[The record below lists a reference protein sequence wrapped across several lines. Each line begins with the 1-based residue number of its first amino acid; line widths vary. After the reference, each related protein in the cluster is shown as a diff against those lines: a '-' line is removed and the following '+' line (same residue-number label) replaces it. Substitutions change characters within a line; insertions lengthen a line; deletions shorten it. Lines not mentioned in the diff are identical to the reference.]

1 MINRGEDGMAE
12 QVLVRGEHVRRVA
25 VASAIGTTI
34 EWYDYFIYS
43 TATALVFNR
52 LFFPSL
58 SPAAG
63 TLAAFATLGVG
74 FVARPLGGIVWGH
87 FGDRVG
93 RKAMLVASL
102 VLMGLATAAVGVLPT
117 FATAGVA
124 APVLLVVLRV
134 LQGISAGGEWGGAAL
149 MAVEHAPPGRRGRYG
164 SFSQIGVPAGL
175 IIAQLVFFTV
185 TNSLSSEDF
194 RSWGWRVPFL
204 VSLVL
209 VVVGLVIRLRVE
221 ESPVFARLRAS
232 GERSRLPIADVLR
245 RRPRAVLVAALSFI
259 ANTALGYVFFA
270 YLLSYGTS
278 VLKLSST
285 TMLVEIIVGS
295 VVWLVSIIAGA
306 IWSDRVGRK
315 RVYLVGSVLLVVWS
329 IPFFLLVDTR
339 QPWLLGLAVVVLNL
353 GLGATYG
360 PQSALF
366 AELFEPR
373 YRYSGASFAYAVGA
387 VLGGGFAPL
396 IATALQTSTG
406 TSLSVSLYMVAV
418 ALISLGAVLAFPKTT
433 TVTED

>member
-1 MINRGEDGMAE
+1 MLE
-12 QVLVRGEHVRRVA
+12 QEANPAGRIRRVA
-25 VASAIGTTI
+25 LASAIGTTI
-34 EWYDYFIYS
+34 EWYDYFAYS
-43 TATALVFNR
+43 TATALVFNK

-58 SPAAG
+58 SPASG

-102 VLMGLATAAVGVLPT
+102 VLMGLATAGVGMLPT
-117 FATAGVA
+117 YHQAGVI

-149 MAVEHAPPGRRGRYG
+149 MAVEHAPAGKRGRYG

-175 IIAQLVFFTV
+175 ILAQLVFFLV
-185 TNSLSSEDF
+185 NSSLSPDDF
-194 RSWGWRVPFL
+194 RSWGWRIPFL

-209 VVVGLVIRLRVE
+209 VGVGLVIRLRVE
-221 ESPVFARLRAS
+221 ESPVFAKLRSTGARSKLPIVEVLRA
-232 GERSRLPIADVLR
+232 RPKQVLAA
-245 RRPRAVLVAALSFI
+245 AVSFI
-259 ANTALGYVFFA
+259 ANTALGYIFFA
-270 YLLSYGTS
+270 YLLSYGTA

-285 TMLVEIIVGS
+285 TMLVVVIVGS
-295 VVWLVSIIAGA
+295 AVWLVSIVAAA
-306 IWSDRVGRK
+306 IWSDSVGRK
-315 RVYLVGSVLLVVWS
+315 PVYLAGSVLLVVWS
-329 IPFFLLVDTR
+329 IPFFLLVDTAR
-339 QPWLLGLAVVVLNL
+339 PWLLIVAVVVLNI

-366 AELFEPR
+366 SELFESR
-373 YRYSGASFAYAVGA
+373 YRYSGSSFAYAVGA

-396 IATALQTSTG
+396 IAASLQKSTG
-406 TSLSVSLYMVAV
+406 TSLSVSLYMVGV
-418 ALISLGAVLAFPKTT
+418 GVLSLLAVLAFPRKPLVP
-433 TVTED
+433 VTAE

>member
-1 MINRGEDGMAE
+1 MIDRGEAG
-12 QVLVRGEHVRRVA
+12 VVVRGEHVRRVA

-43 TATALVFNR
+43 TATALVFNK

-58 SPAAG
+58 SPASG

-117 FATAGVA
+117 FSQAGVL

-185 TNSLSSEDF
+185 TSSLSPEDF

-221 ESPVFARLRAS
+221 ESPVFAHLRAT
-232 GERSRLPIADVLR
+232 GERSRVPIVDVLR
-245 RRPRAVLVAALSFI
+245 QRPRSVVVAALSFI

-295 VVWLVSIIAGA
+295 VVWLASIIAGA

-339 QPWLLGLAVVVLNL
+339 QPWLLGVAVVVLNL

-366 AELFEPR
+366 AELFEAR
-373 YRYSGASFAYAVGA
+373 FRYSGASFAYAVGA

-406 TSLSVSLYMVAV
+406 TSFSVSLYMVAV
-418 ALISLGAVLAFPKTT
+418 ALISLGAVIAFPRTT
-433 TVTED
+433 ANSAVE

>member
-1 MINRGEDGMAE
+1 MAE
-12 QVLVRGEHVRRVA
+12 QVLVRGEQVRRVA

-43 TATALVFNR
+43 TATALVFNK

-58 SPAAG
+58 SPASG

-117 FATAGVA
+117 FAQAGVL

-149 MAVEHAPPGRRGRYG
+149 MAVEHAPAGRRGRYG

-175 IIAQLVFFTV
+175 IIAQLVFFAV
-185 TNSLSSEDF
+185 TSSLSPEEF

-209 VVVGLVIRLRVE
+209 VVVGLVIRLRVA
-221 ESPVFARLRAS
+221 ESPVFARLRDT
-232 GERSRLPIADVLR
+232 GERSRVPIVDVLR
-245 RRPRAVLVAALSFI
+245 RRPREVTVAALSFI

-339 QPWLLGLAVVVLNL
+339 QPWLLGVAVVVLNL

-418 ALISLGAVLAFPKTT
+418 ALISLGAVIAFPRSP
-433 TVTED
+433 VTAG